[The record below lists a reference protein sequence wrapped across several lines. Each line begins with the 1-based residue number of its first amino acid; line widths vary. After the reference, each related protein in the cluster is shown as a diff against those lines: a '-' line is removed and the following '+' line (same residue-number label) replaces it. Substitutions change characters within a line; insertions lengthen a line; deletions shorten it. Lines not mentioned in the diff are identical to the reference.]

1 MGLNLDVLDQGN
13 DNINSAKFAQYHTH
27 EKGNLPKSK
36 VERKKGRKKGR
47 KKDRKKE
54 NAFYWFAWATVTKY

>member
-36 VERKKGRKKGR
+36 VERKKEREKER
-47 KKDRKKE
+47 QKE